1 MNESFDYNLIKY
13 LVAIVDTRSMV
24 KASEVLD
31 TAPAAVSYAVSKLR
45 KHYND
50 PLFVRSRDGVKP
62 TTLAMN
68 LYEVFSPINQSI
80 HEKVAA
86 KDSAVAPLFNNPLVK
101 IRTNSIVEY
110 WLTHYAIKNR
120 IVPDKCVLEFA
131 KYSSS
136 LDERINSLRT
146 QEIDIDIGTSMPAD
160 RNIVSM
166 PLFNFDLTL
175 ICRIDHP
182 RINET
187 ISLEQFSQESYVSR
201 AFQENANLISEIE
214 TVLDSRVTQPWVKS
228 ESFINLLL
236 SIINNDLIMF
246 FPKFF
251 VPLITESF
259 PLKEV
264 HCDFIKKKELYF
276 YAYMHKKRSKEPL
289 MSDILEL
296 IRQK

>member
-50 PLFVRSRDGVKP
+50 PLFIRSRDGVKP

-68 LYEVFSPINQSI
+68 LYEIFSPINQSI
-80 HEKVAA
+80 LEQVTAT
-86 KDSAVAPLFNNPLVK
+86 DAVSKPIFNNPLIK

-110 WLTHYAIKNR
+110 WLTHYAIKSH
-120 IVPDKCVLEFA
+120 IVPEKCVFEFA
-131 KYSSS
+131 KYSNS

-182 RINET
+182 RIKET

-201 AFQENANLISEIE
+201 AFQENANIVSEME
-214 TVLDSRVTQPWVKS
+214 NVLDSRATQPWIKS

-236 SIINNDLIMF
+236 NIIDNDLIMF
-246 FPKFF
+246 FPKFLI
-251 VPLITESF
+251 PLITKNF
-259 PLKEV
+259 PIKEV

-276 YAYMHKKRSKEPL
+276 YAYMHKKRSKESI
-289 MSDILEL
+289 MSDILGL
-296 IRQK
+296 MRQK

>member
-50 PLFVRSRDGVKP
+50 PLFIRSRDGVKP

-68 LYEVFSPINQSI
+68 LYEVFNPINKSI
-80 HEKVAA
+80 HEKIVTQPG
-86 KDSAVAPLFNNPLVK
+86 AVAPLFNCPLIK

-110 WLTHYAIKNR
+110 WLTHHAMKNH
-120 IVPDKCVLEFA
+120 IVPDKCIFEFA

-160 RNIVSM
+160 RNIVST
-166 PLFNFDLTL
+166 PLFKFDLTL
-175 ICRIDHP
+175 ICRVDHP
-182 RINET
+182 RINDT
-187 ISLEQFSQESYVSR
+187 ISLEQFSKESYVSR
-201 AFQENANLISEIE
+201 AFQENANLISGMED
-214 TVLDSRVTQPWVKS
+214 VLDARITPPWIKS
-228 ESFINLLL
+228 ESFINLILN
-236 SIINNDLIMF
+236 IIDNDLLMF

-251 VPLITESF
+251 APLITKSF

-264 HCDFIKKKELYF
+264 HCDFIKKKDLYF
-276 YAYMHKKRSKEPL
+276 YAYMHKKRGKESV
-289 MSDILEL
+289 MSDILDL
-296 IRQK
+296 IREK